1 MMRVTSS
8 DERRAESWA
17 VSGSTSQDENR
28 TSGRTT
34 RESAIRATR
43 ESAMRATSQTAT
55 RTANETAIQAAGI
68 PSPDIW
74 AGISADER
82 AYRKRVLDDIARR
95 VAEEGVHTAV
105 PGDNR
110 EQTVHAIRRAQ
121 GYDDIV
127 RDSQEPARW
136 CRAATHA
143 RRRVKPRARERASAC
158 AMQLGDFGTPSS
170 PPRLPATS

>member
-28 TSGRTT
+28 TSGR
-34 RESAIRATR
+34 ATR
-43 ESAMRATSQTAT
+43 ESAMRATSQAT
-55 RTANETAIQAAGI
+55 CRAAGQAAARTAGI

-105 PGDNR
+105 PGDDR
-110 EQTVHAIRRAQ
+110 GRQFMPFAALK
-121 GYDDIV
+121 GYDDIA
-127 RDSQEPARW
+127 RDSQEPAR
-136 CRAATHA
+136 
-143 RRRVKPRARERASAC
+143 
-158 AMQLGDFGTPSS
+158 
-170 PPRLPATS
+170 

>member
-17 VSGSTSQDENR
+17 VSGSTSRDENR
-28 TSGRTT
+28 TSG
-34 RESAIRATR
+34 RATR
-43 ESAMRATSQTAT
+43 ESAMRATSQAAGQTA
-55 RTANETAIQAAGI
+55 RRAALQAAIQAAGI

-74 AGISADER
+74 AGISTDER

-105 PGDNR
+105 PGDDR
-110 EQTVHAIRRAQ
+110 GRQFMPFAALK

-127 RDSQEPARW
+127 RDSREPAR
-136 CRAATHA
+136 
-143 RRRVKPRARERASAC
+143 
-158 AMQLGDFGTPSS
+158 
-170 PPRLPATS
+170 

>member
-28 TSGRTT
+28 TSGR
-34 RESAIRATR
+34 ATR
-43 ESAMRATSQTAT
+43 ESVMRATSQAAC
-55 RTANETAIQAAGI
+55 RAAGQTAIRAAGI

-74 AGISADER
+74 AGISADEH
-82 AYRKRVLDDIARR
+82 AYRKRVLGDIARR

-105 PGDNR
+105 PGDDR
-110 EQTVHAIRRAQ
+110 GRQFMPFAALK

-127 RDSQEPARW
+127 RDSQEPMR
-136 CRAATHA
+136 
-143 RRRVKPRARERASAC
+143 
-158 AMQLGDFGTPSS
+158 
-170 PPRLPATS
+170 

>member
-17 VSGSTSQDENR
+17 VSGPTSQDENR
-28 TSGRTT
+28 TSG
-34 RESAIRATR
+34 RATR
-43 ESAMRATSQTAT
+43 ESAMRATSQAAT

-82 AYRKRVLDDIARR
+82 AYRKRVLDDIARK

-105 PGDNR
+105 PGDDR
-110 EQTVHAIRRAQ
+110 GRQFMPFAALK

-127 RDSQEPARW
+127 RDSQEPMR
-136 CRAATHA
+136 
-143 RRRVKPRARERASAC
+143 
-158 AMQLGDFGTPSS
+158 
-170 PPRLPATS
+170 

>member
-28 TSGRTT
+28 TSGR
-34 RESAIRATR
+34 ATR
-43 ESAMRATSQTAT
+43 ESVMRATSQAAC
-55 RTANETAIQAAGI
+55 RAAGQTAIRAAGI

-105 PGDNR
+105 PGDDRGRQFMPFAALKDYN
-110 EQTVHAIRRAQ
+110 
-121 GYDDIV
+121 DIV
-127 RDSQEPARW
+127 RDSQEPMR
-136 CRAATHA
+136 
-143 RRRVKPRARERASAC
+143 
-158 AMQLGDFGTPSS
+158 
-170 PPRLPATS
+170 

>member
-8 DERRAESWA
+8 NERRAESWA
-17 VSGSTSQDENR
+17 VSGSTSRDENR
-28 TSGRTT
+28 TSGR
-34 RESAIRATR
+34 ATC
-43 ESAMRATSQTAT
+43 ELAMRATSQAAT

-105 PGDNR
+105 PSDGR
-110 EQTVHAIRRAQ
+110 GRQFMPFAALK

-127 RDSQEPARW
+127 RDSQEPAR
-136 CRAATHA
+136 
-143 RRRVKPRARERASAC
+143 
-158 AMQLGDFGTPSS
+158 
-170 PPRLPATS
+170 

>member
-28 TSGRTT
+28 TSGR
-34 RESAIRATR
+34 ATR
-43 ESAMRATSQTAT
+43 ESAMRATSQAAT

-105 PGDNR
+105 PGDDR
-110 EQTVHAIRRAQ
+110 GRQFMPFAALK

-127 RDSQEPARW
+127 RDSQEPAR
-136 CRAATHA
+136 
-143 RRRVKPRARERASAC
+143 
-158 AMQLGDFGTPSS
+158 
-170 PPRLPATS
+170 

>member
-28 TSGRTT
+28 TSGR
-34 RESAIRATR
+34 ATR
-43 ESAMRATSQTAT
+43 ESAMRATSQAAGQTT
-55 RTANETAIQAAGI
+55 RWMADKAARRAAGI

-105 PGDNR
+105 PGDDR
-110 EQTVHAIRRAQ
+110 GSQFMPFAALK

-127 RDSQEPARW
+127 RDSQEPAR
-136 CRAATHA
+136 
-143 RRRVKPRARERASAC
+143 
-158 AMQLGDFGTPSS
+158 
-170 PPRLPATS
+170 

>member
-17 VSGSTSQDENR
+17 VSGPTSQDENR
-28 TSGRTT
+28 TSG
-34 RESAIRATR
+34 RATR
-43 ESAMRATSQTAT
+43 ESAMRATSQAAT

-105 PGDNR
+105 PS
-110 EQTVHAIRRAQ
+110 
-121 GYDDIV
+121 DD
-127 RDSQEPARW
+127 R
-136 CRAATHA
+136 
-143 RRRVKPRARERASAC
+143 
-158 AMQLGDFGTPSS
+158 G
-170 PPRLPATS
+170 

>member
-17 VSGSTSQDENR
+17 VSGPTSQDENR
-28 TSGRTT
+28 TSG
-34 RESAIRATR
+34 RATR
-43 ESAMRATSQTAT
+43 ESAMRATSQAAT

-82 AYRKRVLDDIARR
+82 VYRKRVLDDIARR

-105 PGDNR
+105 PSDDRGR
-110 EQTVHAIRRAQ
+110 QFMPFAALK

-127 RDSQEPARW
+127 RDSQEPAR
-136 CRAATHA
+136 
-143 RRRVKPRARERASAC
+143 
-158 AMQLGDFGTPSS
+158 
-170 PPRLPATS
+170 

>member
-17 VSGSTSQDENR
+17 VSGPTSQDENR
-28 TSGRTT
+28 TSG
-34 RESAIRATR
+34 RATR
-43 ESAMRATSQTAT
+43 ESAMRATSQAAT

-105 PGDNR
+105 PGDDR
-110 EQTVHAIRRAQ
+110 GTQFMPFAALK
-121 GYDDIV
+121 GYDEIV
-127 RDSQEPARW
+127 RDSQEPAR
-136 CRAATHA
+136 
-143 RRRVKPRARERASAC
+143 
-158 AMQLGDFGTPSS
+158 
-170 PPRLPATS
+170 

>member
-8 DERRAESWA
+8 DERRTESWA

-28 TSGRTT
+28 TS
-34 RESAIRATR
+34 SRATR
-43 ESAMRATSQTAT
+43 ESAMRATSQAACRAAGQAAT
-55 RTANETAIQAAGI
+55 RTAGI

-105 PGDNR
+105 PGDDR
-110 EQTVHAIRRAQ
+110 GRQFMPFAALK

-127 RDSQEPARW
+127 RDSQKPAR
-136 CRAATHA
+136 
-143 RRRVKPRARERASAC
+143 
-158 AMQLGDFGTPSS
+158 
-170 PPRLPATS
+170 

>member
-28 TSGRTT
+28 TSGR
-34 RESAIRATR
+34 ATR
-43 ESAMRATSQTAT
+43 ESAMRATSQAACQAA
-55 RTANETAIQAAGI
+55 RRAALQAAIQAAGI

-95 VAEEGVHTAV
+95 VAEEGIHTAV

-110 EQTVHAIRRAQ
+110 GRQFMPFAALK

-127 RDSQEPARW
+127 RDSQEPMR
-136 CRAATHA
+136 
-143 RRRVKPRARERASAC
+143 
-158 AMQLGDFGTPSS
+158 
-170 PPRLPATS
+170 

>member
-17 VSGSTSQDENR
+17 VNGSTSQDENR
-28 TSGRTT
+28 TSGR
-34 RESAIRATR
+34 ATR
-43 ESAMRATSQTAT
+43 ESAMRATSQAACQAA
-55 RTANETAIQAAGI
+55 RRAALQAAIQAAGI

-105 PGDNR
+105 PGDDR
-110 EQTVHAIRRAQ
+110 GRQFMPFAALK

-127 RDSQEPARW
+127 RDSQEPAR
-136 CRAATHA
+136 
-143 RRRVKPRARERASAC
+143 
-158 AMQLGDFGTPSS
+158 
-170 PPRLPATS
+170 

>member
-17 VSGSTSQDENR
+17 VSGPTSQDENR
-28 TSGRTT
+28 TSG
-34 RESAIRATR
+34 RATR
-43 ESAMRATSQTAT
+43 ESAMRATSQAAT

-105 PGDNR
+105 PSDDRGR
-110 EQTVHAIRRAQ
+110 QFMPFAALK

-127 RDSQEPARW
+127 RDSQEP
-136 CRAATHA
+136 
-143 RRRVKPRARERASAC
+143 VK
-158 AMQLGDFGTPSS
+158 
-170 PPRLPATS
+170 

>member
-17 VSGSTSQDENR
+17 VSGSTSRDENK
-28 TSGRTT
+28 TSG
-34 RESAIRATR
+34 RATR
-43 ESAMRATSQTAT
+43 ESAMRATSQAAGQTA
-55 RTANETAIQAAGI
+55 RQTALQAARRAAGI

-95 VAEEGVHTAV
+95 VAEEGVHAAV
-105 PGDNR
+105 PGDDR
-110 EQTVHAIRRAQ
+110 GRQFMPFAALK

-127 RDSQEPARW
+127 RDSQEPMR
-136 CRAATHA
+136 
-143 RRRVKPRARERASAC
+143 
-158 AMQLGDFGTPSS
+158 
-170 PPRLPATS
+170 